1 MSSENL
7 ERAISLIQSGDKEGG
22 RNLLIDVVNSEPKN
36 EDAWLWLSS
45 VVPLDKRAF
54 CLEKVLEINPNN
66 IQAKQFMDT
75 ISSTPQI
82 QIDPTPQPTHSD
94 QESTSTSPQ
103 YWAIPVGKEVRV
115 VYLDTQT
122 LTMFDVVPKRIPI
135 VLDQIKRG
143 AVTKDWYSENI
154 ALGFQDTTFK
164 SVPINKVIQVR
175 LLIKRITVDYRDD
188 DGKDTSISI
197 RSDKDEVIE
206 SILAGLQNRLGNSF
220 TRISRPNSRVEVAIR
235 SLILLVFGLGGTG
248 FCYWATLDLVGRELH
263 GRYSGIASLFQLI
276 GPNGVLC
283 IGGGL
288 ILLLLVFIISQFVKP
303 PTETLLVRKDS
314 SME

>member
-122 LTMFDVVPKRIPI
+122 LTMFDVVPKRIPL